1 MERLVIAER
10 PDWRERANA
19 LGFDF
24 YAVDGAPY
32 WNESAYYRFSLQE
45 IEEGLEAPTQELL
58 GMCYQAVEHIIAR
71 PELLRRFA
79 IPEFAW
85 DYVATSWRRQDRD
98 VYGRFDLRY
107 DGRGPAKLFEFNADT
122 PTSLF
127 EAAVFQWQW
136 LEDNLARGA
145 LPGTSDQ
152 FNSIHDKLI
161 DAFRR
166 FGFGRAF
173 LHFAAL
179 RNEPEDRLTIDY
191 LEDCARQAGLA
202 TLSLSIEDI
211 GITVDEHFTDL
222 QDRIITDLFKLY
234 PWEWLLE
241 DEFGKYL
248 PRDTTRIIE
257 PPWKMTLSNK
267 GLLAVLWDMFPGHPN
282 LLPAFFEDDPRS
294 AELAGGFV
302 RKPLL
307 GREGS
312 NVQIV
317 RPGSPPTDSEGP
329 YGDEGYVIQA
339 LAELPAFAGKHP
351 VIGSW
356 VVAGQ
361 ACGMGI
367 READALIT
375 GNTAQFIP
383 HIIGGGNS

>member
-32 WNESAYYRFSLQE
+32 WNETAYYRFSLQE

-58 GMCYQAVEHIIAR
+58 GMCYQAVDHIIAQ

-85 DYVATSWRRQDRD
+85 EYIATSWRRQDRD
-98 VYGRFDLRY
+98 LYGRFDLRY

-136 LEDNLARGA
+136 LEDNLARKVLAAG
-145 LPGTSDQ
+145 SDQ

-161 DAFRR
+161 AAFRGY
-166 FGFGRAF
+166 GFGRRV

-179 RNEPEDRLTIDY
+179 RAESEDRLTVDY
-191 LEDCARQAGLA
+191 LEDCARQAGVATAPLA
-202 TLSLSIEDI
+202 MEDI
-211 GITVDEHFTDL
+211 GITADDRFTDL
-222 QDRIITDLFKLY
+222 DDRIITDLFKLY
-234 PWEWLLE
+234 PWEWLLA
-241 DEFGKYL
+241 DDFGRHL
-248 PRDTTRIIE
+248 PADRMRLIE
-257 PPWKMTLSNK
+257 PAWKMTLSNK
-267 GLLAVLWDMFPGHPN
+267 GLLAVLWQMFPRHPN
-282 LLPAFFEDDPRS
+282 LLPAFFEDDRRAS
-294 AELAGGFV
+294 ELSGGYV

-312 NVQIV
+312 NVRIV
-317 RPGSPPTDSEGP
+317 KPGTMPSEGDGP
-329 YGDEGYVIQA
+329 YGDEGFIVQA
-339 LAELPAFAGKHP
+339 LAELPAFAGKRP

-361 ACGMGI
+361 ACGIGI
-367 READALIT
+367 REEDALVT
-375 GNTAQFIP
+375 GNAAQFVP
-383 HIIGGGNS
+383 HIINGG